1 MAPNYF
7 DIIKPASLEWNIK
20 FTEWLA
26 HNYLKK
32 NMRILDL
39 GCGQGEVVKH
49 LAKLDYNVE
58 GYDYPEIDLE
68 NPLKFENNSYD
79 FIILKFVIEHVNDIN
94 LLMYEVH
101 RILRYNGKVLILTDD
116 YPRQVKDFWE
126 DPTHITPMTLK
137 RMENLAK
144 LNYFKIITLRRW
156 RNVPYVWRYNLNAF
170 DFVFPFSKQLLGV
183 FEK

>member
-1 MAPNYF
+1 MKDNYF

-20 FTEWLA
+20 FTEWLIK
-26 HNYLKK
+26 NYLDEHMK
-32 NMRILDL
+32 ILDL
-39 GCGQGEVVKH
+39 GCGQGNIVIQLNKFGYD
-49 LAKLDYNVE
+49 AE
-58 GYDYPEIDLE
+58 GYDYPEVDLE
-68 NPLKFENNSYD
+68 KPLKFENNSCD
-79 FIILKFVIEHVNDIN
+79 FVILKFVIEHVNDIN
-94 LLMYEVH
+94 LLIKEVH

-116 YPRQVKDFWE
+116 YPRQVKGFWE

-144 LNYFKIITLRRW
+144 LNDFKIITLRRW
-156 RNVPYVWRYNLNAF
+156 RNVPYLWRYNLNAF